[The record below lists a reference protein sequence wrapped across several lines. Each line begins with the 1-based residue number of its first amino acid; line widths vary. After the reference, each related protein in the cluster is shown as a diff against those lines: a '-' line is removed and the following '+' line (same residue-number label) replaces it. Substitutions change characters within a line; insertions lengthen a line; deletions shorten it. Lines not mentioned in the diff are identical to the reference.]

1 MEDFKNKALGLALT
15 ALDWTDKAILKFTS
29 HESLPKPIEC
39 RPGCHYCCFNQPV
52 VTPPEALLIGHHVER
67 TFTDHEKQALIHS
80 IKNVVEVTNGK
91 TPDEIAMIRYELPCI
106 FLKDGMCMVYNV
118 RPAVC
123 RTCTSI
129 DAEHCKDVFESGDH
143 MARLRC
149 YHHIRDIFQR
159 VQKDLVN
166 KCREMGCQS
175 DLLFMAEAIRDYFK
189 GTNPIEAWLQGKRI
203 FDGLV
208 KSPTSALCC
217 ISQSFNVQ

>member
-1 MEDFKNKALGLALT
+1 M
-15 ALDWTDKAILKFTS
+15 
-29 HESLPKPIEC
+29 
-39 RPGCHYCCFNQPV
+39 
-52 VTPPEALLIGHHVER
+52 GHHVEQ
-67 TFTDHEKQALIHS
+67 TFTDQEKQALIHR
-80 IKNVVEVTNGK
+80 IKHVVDVTNGK

-118 RPAVC
+118 RPVVC

-129 DAEHCKDVFESGDH
+129 DAKHCKDVFESRDH

-175 DLLFMAEAIRDYFK
+175 DLLFMAEALRDYFK
-189 GTNPIEAWLQGKRI
+189 HPNPIKAWLGGKRI
-203 FDGLV
+203 F
-208 KSPTSALCC
+208 SCY
-217 ISQSFNVQ
+217 SFFSS